1 MDKTEIVDR
10 LAAFPV
16 LAEVPREQIEWV
28 VERGELQKFPA
39 GELFFK
45 KGDPIDNLI
54 MILEGRTA
62 FRMVQNGQYK
72 FLGQLKA
79 GDISGALPY
88 SRAQSASGE
97 GIAEEDTLMYR
108 LKKEHFHDLICQ
120 CQAFTEVL
128 VHLMTD
134 RVRDSTKRA
143 QQNEKLMALGKIS
156 AGLAHELNNPAAAI
170 VRSSELLQK
179 HLGTVPDDFKKIT
192 TLKMTDEEVD
202 FVNDLLYSKIEH
214 GVNKAESLM
223 ERTTREDE
231 LTDWLEDNG
240 FGDCYMLSETL
251 AEYGFCAD
259 DLQSI
264 ADKVSP
270 ESFAP
275 VLEWGESV
283 LTTEKMVGEIKE
295 ASDRIS
301 KLVSSVK
308 SYSHMD
314 RAGDQEPTNV
324 HVGIHNTLTILNH
337 KLKKNNIKLVEILA
351 SDLPEIMAAPGEL
364 NQVWTNVID
373 NALDAM
379 EGGGTLRI
387 TTQKIGE
394 NVNVEI
400 SDSGPGIPEEVQ
412 SRVFEPFFTTKD
424 IGKGTGMGL
433 EVVQRIVDAH
443 KGTIKLS
450 STPGNTNFE
459 FCFPI
464 NTKG

>member
-10 LAAFPV
+10 IAAFPV

-28 VERGELQKFPA
+28 VERGELQEFAA

-45 KGDPIDNLI
+45 KGDPIDKLM
-54 MILEGRTA
+54 MILQGLTA

-72 FLGQLKA
+72 YLGQLKA

-97 GIAEEDTLMYR
+97 GIAEEKTVMFM

-134 RVRDSTKRA
+134 RVRDSTRRA

-192 TLKMTDEEVD
+192 SMKMTDEEVD
-202 FVNDLLYSKIEH
+202 FVNDLLYSKIQN

-223 ERTTREDE
+223 QRTTREDE
-231 LTDWLEDNG
+231 LTDWLDDNG

-251 AEYGFCAD
+251 AEYGFCAN

-314 RAGDQEPTNV
+314 RASDQEPTNV
-324 HVGIHNTLTILNH
+324 HIGIHNTLTILNH
-337 KLKKNNIKLVEILA
+337 KLKKNNVKLEEVLA

-379 EGGGTLRI
+379 EDGGTLRI
-387 TTQKIGE
+387 TTQKIGD

-443 KGTIKLS
+443 KGTVKLTS
-450 STPGNTNFE
+450 KPGNTNFE

-464 NTKG
+464 NTKV